1 MARTPPSTS
10 TERSRTDVI
19 VAIAGAHGK
28 IALRV
33 TRLLTADGDSVIG
46 TLSANGPQEVV
57 LDMPKRGRVAI
68 PATGIVAMRRISFTE
83 R

>member
-1 MARTPPSTS
+1 MDDELEPRYRRGEIIYIDASGR
-10 TERSRTDVI
+10 ECRHGDDVFIQRSE
-19 VAIAGAHGK
+19 GG
-28 IALRV
+28 
-33 TRLLTADGDSVIG
+33 SVIG

-68 PATGIVAMRRISFTE
+68 PATGIVVMRRISFTE